1 MFLKIC
7 IRCPALTTCNGFVL
21 LDVFL
26 PSPLQS
32 YQLFW
37 FLLTA
42 LETISTGPLGMREFS
57 YGEELAL
64 TGTALTSLTPP
75 PTEERTQ
82 LIPTC
87 AGLCAAC

>member
-1 MFLKIC
+1 M
-7 IRCPALTTCNGFVL
+7 L
-21 LDVFL
+21 LDIVL
-26 PSPLQS
+26 PSLVTNTK
-32 YQLFW
+32 
-37 FLLTA
+37 FLLTT
-42 LETISTGPLGMREFS
+42 LEIITTGPSGMREFS